1 MQGGVQMNWQKKY
14 GQLIVS
20 DEEGKLNSYR

>member
-1 MQGGVQMNWQKKY
+1 M

-20 DEEGKLNSYR
+20 D